1 VKGAMPQKHILLAL
15 TNALPGRDDEF
26 NEWYTRQHLADLLA
40 IPGVIA
46 AQRYGLSEL
55 QRLPPP
61 YPYAYCAIY
70 EIETDNLATVLD
82 ALQKRAN
89 TPAMPISPAMAP
101 NSLILYLEPIGERV
115 QAKAERIGK
124 QP

>member
-1 VKGAMPQKHILLAL
+1 MTQKHVQLAL
-15 TNALPGRDDEF
+15 TNAVPGRDAEL
-26 NEWYTRQHLADLLA
+26 NEWYNNRHLADLLA
-40 IPGVIA
+40 IPGVMA

-55 QRLPPP
+55 QRMPPP
-61 YPYAYCAIY
+61 YPYAYCALY
-70 EIETDNLATVLD
+70 EIETDDLATVLD

-101 NSLILYLEPIGERV
+101 NSLILYLKPIGERV
-115 QAKAERIGK
+115 QANAVRAGN